1 MSGGERI
8 FTCCEVKGYSLY
20 EGQRTLAIRRSK
32 DTYLKEVKGYSHVM
46 RSNTNVDIKF
56 SSHDAFLE

>member
-20 EGQRTLAIRRSK
+20 EGQRTLAIRMSK
-32 DTYLKEVKGYSHVM
+32 DTYRKEVKGYSHVM
-46 RSNTNVDIKF
+46 RSKIRKSNNLKGLR
-56 SSHDAFLE
+56 SK